1 MKTTAKRINR
11 IAVWSMLFSTI
22 ALSSFSQTNQID
34 SLIKKTISDYSIPGM
49 AVGLVK
55 SDTYSYEKGFG
66 SREIDANSPVDPNT
80 NFYIASLTKAM
91 TAFSIGKLVD
101 IKLLNWS
108 DPVIKHVKSIQ
119 FKEPFSDIVSISDLL
134 SMNLGSPYLD
144 TLMYEFNLS
153 AIELHDAIS
162 YHSLS
167 NFRNSNYYGQGAN
180 TGFYIAG
187 KVIESVSKLDYPVYL
202 NKVIFEPLKMEN
214 TYVDDSTPMDK
225 SSFAKPHELTSD
237 GLRKVD
243 FPKVGHYKG
252 AVGVVSNVH
261 DLLQWIKMLLG
272 IEYPN
277 HMISKE
283 SFSTILHPHNIL
295 TTQFKDL
302 FNPLSSFVLYGYGWV
317 LSEYNG
323 KLIAEHLGRLGG
335 FTCMICIVPEDRT
348 GIIILTN
355 LTSRRINTGL
365 RDLKFGV
372 LNELD
377 KIK

>member
-1 MKTTAKRINR
+1 MKTAAKKINR
-11 IAVWSMLFSTI
+11 ITVWSMLLSII
-22 ALSSFSQTNQID
+22 ALSSYGQSVQID

-49 AVGLVK
+49 AVGIVK
-55 SDTYSYEKGFG
+55 SDSYFYEKGFG
-66 SREIDANSPVDPNT
+66 SREVDANSPVDANT

-144 TLMYEFNLS
+144 TLMYEPNLS

-162 YHSLS
+162 RHSLS
-167 NFRNSNYYGQGAN
+167 NFRNSNFYGQGAN

-187 KVIESVSKLDYPVYL
+187 EIIETVSKLDYPDYL
-202 NKVIFEPLKMEN
+202 NKVIFEPLKMDN
-214 TYVDDSTPMDK
+214 TYVDDSSPMDL
-225 SSFAKPHELTSD
+225 SSFAKPHELTRD

-243 FPKVGHYKG
+243 FPQVGHFKG

-261 DLLQWIKMLLG
+261 DLLQWIKMMLG
-272 IEYPN
+272 IEYHN
-277 HMISKE
+277 HMITKE
-283 SFSTILHPHNIL
+283 TFSTILRPHNIL

-302 FNPLSSFVLYGYGWV
+302 FNPLSSFGLYGYGWV
-317 LSEYNG
+317 LSEYND
-323 KLIAEHLGRLGG
+323 KLIAEHFGRFGG
-335 FTCMICIVPEDRT
+335 YTCLISIIPEDKT

-355 LTSRRINTGL
+355 LASRNIYTGL
-365 RDLKFGV
+365 RDLKFS
-372 LNELD
+372 LLSELETT
-377 KIK
+377 K